1 MLSARLRAQSA
12 AGVLL
17 AALAVEFADELFDG
31 TKSAAMPLIR
41 HDLTLSYAQI
51 GLLAAVPLIAGGL
64 LELPVGVLSGSG
76 RRRRRFILAG
86 GLVFA
91 AAILTAGLAG
101 TFAAL
106 LAALTL
112 FFPASGAFV
121 SLTQSALL
129 DSDAGRRPQQMA
141 RWTLAGSAGAVTGP
155 LMLAAVLAVGGTWRL
170 AFLVVAAC
178 SGVAW
183 LAVAS
188 SGRAECGPD
197 PGDAD
202 DAEPAWPGWRRA
214 MTVVREAGALRW
226 LLLVEASDLLLDV
239 FSAFLALY
247 LVVVARAS
255 APVAALGVAVRLA
268 AGLAGDV
275 ILLRLLEHRN
285 GRRVLRASVW
295 LTLVLFPAFLLAPG
309 VWLKL
314 ALLAGVTLA
323 TAPWYPV
330 LTAELFGSLP
340 GRSGLA
346 VSLSSAAGLAG
357 GLGPLAIGLL
367 AQQFGLG
374 WAVTALCVVPV
385 LMLAAPRADP
395 AG

>member
-1 MLSARLRAQSA
+1 
-12 AGVLL
+12 
-17 AALAVEFADELFDG
+17 
-31 TKSAAMPLIR
+31 
-41 HDLTLSYAQI
+41 
-51 GLLAAVPLIAGGL
+51 
-64 LELPVGVLSGSG
+64 
-76 RRRRRFILAG
+76 
-86 GLVFA
+86 
-91 AAILTAGLAG
+91 
-101 TFAAL
+101 
-106 LAALTL
+106 
-112 FFPASGAFV
+112 
-121 SLTQSALL
+121 
-129 DSDAGRRPQQMA
+129 
-141 RWTLAGSAGAVTGP
+141 
-155 LMLAAVLAVGGTWRL
+155 
-170 AFLVVAAC
+170 
-178 SGVAW
+178 
-183 LAVAS
+183 
-188 SGRAECGPD
+188 
-197 PGDAD
+197 
-202 DAEPAWPGWRRA
+202 